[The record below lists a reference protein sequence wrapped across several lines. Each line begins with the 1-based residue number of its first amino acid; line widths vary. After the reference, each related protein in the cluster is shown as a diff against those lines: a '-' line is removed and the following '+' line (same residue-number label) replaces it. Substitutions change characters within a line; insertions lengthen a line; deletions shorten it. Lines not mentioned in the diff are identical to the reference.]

1 MTPRVRYQADLRRES
16 FLPDPAQAQVVEHTQ
31 RLYEDLLHARHDRA
45 WWRRLPGLAP
55 RPVRGLYLWG
65 GPGRGK
71 SHLVDSFFD
80 CLPFPEK
87 RRVHFHRFM
96 LSVHQQLGE
105 LPKTPNPLVI
115 IAHRLAAEL
124 RVLCLDEFHVHDIA
138 DAMLLDGL
146 LKALFEQ
153 GISLVTTSNSAPDQL
168 YRDGLQRD
176 RFLQAIERIQ
186 RHMVVVELA
195 SATDYRTRTLERGG
209 TYRVAANGVARDW
222 LETHLQAL
230 APRRLR
236 RDEALGIN
244 GRPLPALALA
254 EGVAWF
260 HFDPLCRE
268 PRSTRDYLELAR
280 LFHTLLLEG
289 VPGFQE
295 GSDEA
300 ARRFIH
306 LIDTLYE
313 HRVKLVL
320 TAAVEPEALYPGGR
334 LAGLFARTA
343 SRLAEMRTHHY
354 LSLPHRGQP

>member
-1 MTPRVRYQADLRRES
+1 VTPRVRYQADLRREG
-16 FLPDPAQAQVVEHTQ
+16 FLPDPAQARVVEHTQ
-31 RLYEDLLHARHDRA
+31 QLYEDLLRASHDRG

-55 RPVRGLYLWG
+55 RPVHGLYLWG

-115 IAHRLAAEL
+115 IARRLAREL

-146 LKALFEQ
+146 LKALFEE
-153 GISLVTTSNSAPDQL
+153 GITLVATSNIEPARL
-168 YRDGLQRD
+168 YHDGLQRD
-176 RFLQAIERIQ
+176 RFLQAIARIQ
-186 RHMVVVELA
+186 RHMEVVELA

-209 TYRVAANGVARDW
+209 TYRVAADGVARGW
-222 LETHLQAL
+222 LEGHLQAL
-230 APRRLR
+230 APRRLW

-244 GRPLPALALA
+244 GRALPARALA
-254 EGVAWF
+254 DGVAWF
-260 HFDPLCRE
+260 HFDALCRE

-295 GSDEA
+295 GTDEA

-306 LIDTLYE
+306 LIYTLYE

-334 LAGLFARTA
+334 LVELFTRTA
-343 SRLAEMRTHHY
+343 SRLAEMRTHRY
-354 LSLPHRGQP
+354 LSLPHRGLP

>member
-1 MTPRVRYQADLRRES
+1 MTPWVRYQADLRRDG
-16 FLPDPAQAQVVEHTQ
+16 FLPDPEQARVVGHTQ
-31 RLYEDLLHARHDRA
+31 RLYEQLLHAAQGRR
-45 WWRRLPGLAP
+45 WWHRLPGLAP

-71 SHLVDSFFD
+71 SHLVDSLFD

-115 IAHRLAAEL
+115 IARRMAREL

-153 GISLVTTSNSAPDQL
+153 GITLVATSNTEPSRL
-168 YRDGLQRD
+168 YPDGLQRE
-176 RFLQAIERIQ
+176 RFLQAIERMQ
-186 RHMVVVELA
+186 RHMEVLELA
-195 SATDYRTRTLERGG
+195 SPTDYRTRVLEQGG
-209 TYRVAANGVARDW
+209 TYRIALDGVARDW
-222 LETHLQAL
+222 LEAHLRAL
-230 APRRLR
+230 APRGLR
-236 RDEALGIN
+236 RGEALAVN
-244 GRPLPALALA
+244 GRPLPARALA
-254 EGVAWF
+254 DGVAWF
-260 HFDPLCRE
+260 HFDALCRA
-268 PRSTRDYLELAR
+268 PRSTHDYLELAR
-280 LFHTLLLEG
+280 LYHTLLLEG
-289 VPGFQE
+289 VPAFRE
-295 GSDEA
+295 GTDEA

-320 TAAVEPEALYPGGR
+320 TAALEPAALYPGGR
-334 LAGLFARTA
+334 LAELFTRTA
-343 SRLAEMRTHHY
+343 SRLAEMRTHRY
-354 LSLPHRGQP
+354 LAEAHRGQP

>member
-1 MTPRVRYQADLRRES
+1 
-16 FLPDPAQAQVVEHTQ
+16 VVEHTQ
-31 RLYEDLLHARHDRA
+31 RLYEDLLLASRDRA
-45 WWRRLPGLAP
+45 WWRRLPGLGP

-71 SHLVDSFFD
+71 SYLVDSCFD

-87 RRVHFHRFM
+87 RRIHFHRFM

-115 IAHRLAAEL
+115 IARRLAAEV

-146 LKALFEQ
+146 LKAMFEQ
-153 GISLVTTSNSAPDQL
+153 GMTLVTTSNIEPGRL
-168 YRDGLQRD
+168 YQDGLQRD
-176 RFLQAIERIQ
+176 RFQQAIVRLQ
-186 RHMVVVELA
+186 RHLEVVELD
-195 SATDYRTRTLERGG
+195 SVVDYRTRTLERGG
-209 TYRVAANGVARDW
+209 TYRVEFDGVARAW
-222 LETHLQAL
+222 LETQLLAL

-236 RDEALGIN
+236 RDASIGVN
-244 GRPLPALALA
+244 GRALPARALA
-254 EGVAWF
+254 DGVAWF

-289 VPGFQE
+289 VPGFPE
-295 GSDEA
+295 GSDEE

-334 LAGLFARTA
+334 LEGLFSRTA
-343 SRLAEMRTHHY
+343 SRLAEMRTRQY
-354 LSLPHRGQP
+354 LELPHRP